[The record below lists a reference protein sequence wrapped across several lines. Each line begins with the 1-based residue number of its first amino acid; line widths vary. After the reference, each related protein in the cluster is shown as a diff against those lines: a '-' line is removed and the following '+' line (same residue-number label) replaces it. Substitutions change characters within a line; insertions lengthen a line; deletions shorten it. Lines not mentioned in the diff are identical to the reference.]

1 MLDTHVARITWVC
14 CSVMLT
20 LGWNAAKA
28 EPASQKDVTVTGK
41 AVGLSLGA
49 QEEARADA
57 LRQAVQQACGAFINA
72 QTQVENYQA
81 TYDHVM
87 SLAAGFIES
96 YSVER
101 EWQDAELSYCTIRAT
116 VSTSLVEKEWAA
128 FAHTYKRAGY
138 PRVVVVI
145 AEDDDIDDA
154 RPPITGGSV
163 QSIVE
168 NFFLSKGV
176 TLMDKQQTDSV
187 RERDL
192 SLAAI
197 NDDVNRLASVA
208 AAFNAEVVVYGQA
221 SAKYAGTVDV
231 GGRQTHRWD
240 ISLTVRTIQT
250 DSARVL
256 SSNVYR
262 PERRYTSTSRG
273 SGGDALLN
281 LAREEAPNVLRDL
294 GTAWNAN
301 VVNYTT
307 CQLSFTP
314 CSRKRFKTIRD
325 ALAEVRGVQAGS
337 DGIRLRELVNEVASV
352 EVDWQFELSM
362 LADRIEEL
370 DIEGMTVEITEQTGN
385 RLTIRVNAA
394 E

>member
-1 MLDTHVARITWVC
+1 
-14 CSVMLT
+14 
-20 LGWNAAKA
+20 
-28 EPASQKDVTVTGK
+28 
-41 AVGLSLGA
+41 
-49 QEEARADA
+49 
-57 LRQAVQQACGAFINA
+57 
-72 QTQVENYQA
+72 
-81 TYDHVM
+81 
-87 SLAAGFIES
+87 
-96 YSVER
+96 
-101 EWQDAELSYCTIRAT
+101 
-116 VSTSLVEKEWAA
+116 LVEKEWAA
-128 FAHTYKRAGY
+128 FAHTYRRAGY
-138 PRVVVVI
+138 PRVVVVVS
-145 AEDDDIDDA
+145 EDDDIDDA
-154 RPPITGGSV
+154 RPPITGGGV
-163 QSIVE
+163 QSVIE

-221 SAKYAGTVDV
+221 AAKYAGAVDI

-262 PERRYTSTSRG
+262 PERRHSSTSRG
-273 SGGDALLN
+273 SGGDALLE

-294 GTAWNAN
+294 GTAWNTNAA
-301 VVNYTT
+301 NYTT
-307 CQLSFTP
+307 CHLAFTP
-314 CSRKRFKTIRD
+314 CSRRHFKTIRD
-325 ALAEVRGVQAGS
+325 ALAEVRGVQAGR

-352 EVDWQFELSM
+352 EVDWQFELNM

-370 DIEGMTVEITEQTGN
+370 DVEGMTFEITEQTGN
-385 RLTIRVNAA
+385 RLSIRVDAG

>member
-1 MLDTHVARITWVC
+1 MLRTHVARIAWVC
-14 CSVMLT
+14 CSVMPAV
-20 LGWNAAKA
+20 GWSAPQAGAASEKN
-28 EPASQKDVTVTGK
+28 VTVTGK
-41 AVGLSLGA
+41 AVGLNLST

-72 QTQVENYQA
+72 QTQVENYRA

-87 SLAAGFIES
+87 SLAPGFVES

-101 EWQDAELSYCTIRAT
+101 EWQDAEMSYCTIHAT

-145 AEDDDIDDA
+145 TEDDDIDDA
-154 RPPITGGSV
+154 RPPVTGGGV
-163 QSIVE
+163 QSVIE

-221 SAKYAGTVDV
+221 AAEYAGAVTI

-240 ISLTVRTIQT
+240 VSLTVRTIQT

-262 PERRYTSTSRG
+262 PERRHASTTRG
-273 SGGDALLN
+273 SGGDALLD
-281 LAREEAPNVLRDL
+281 LAREEAPNILRDL

-301 VVNYTT
+301 AANYTT
-307 CQLSFTP
+307 CHLSFTP
-314 CSRKRFKTIRD
+314 CSRRRFKTIRD
-325 ALAEVRGVQAGS
+325 ALAEARGVQSGS

-352 EVDWQFELSM
+352 EVDWQFDVNM

-370 DIEGMTVEITEQTGN
+370 DIEGMTFEITEQTGN
-385 RLTIRVNAA
+385 RLSIRVNAI